1 MPSVELL
8 SPAGGWDSLKVAV
21 ENGADAVYLGVGRF
35 NARQRAENFTE
46 TDLPKVTE
54 FCHGRGVRVHLAANT
69 LVKNSELSEFFS
81 LMGCAYSAGVDA
93 VIVQD
98 LAFIPLMK
106 EHFPGMEVHSS
117 TQAGV
122 FNSFQ
127 KNILSGV
134 DRVILPREFTV
145 AQIKEFHETTG
156 LPVEVFA
163 QGALCFSIS
172 GQCLMSS
179 FLGGRSGNRGL
190 CAQPCRKRYNSR
202 FLLSTKDLCVVDRL
216 RSVLDAGISSLKI
229 EGRLRDPE
237 YVAAATYLYRKALDT
252 GEVDADA
259 FFDMRLAFSRGYTHG
274 LMFRESD
281 IASPEAA
288 GKRGIFLGGLEE
300 GGFITLKEQVRVGDG
315 VGISSGNRTH
325 GDVIRNIEYNGR
337 SMERGECGQKVRLN
351 LNAKAGDEIML
362 TSGVQRRKP
371 YRFPRKEKIVVSR
384 STQVDVTLPRI
395 DEACLQDTRLLV
407 KVYSLKDAILASEAG
422 ADRVYYNLFAK
433 DYPPTDVR
441 ISPYVPRCLS
451 EWNASTALDLLHKLD
466 PTSVL
471 VGDVGVASSLSGMEV
486 YLDISGNVFNDRGV
500 LFWADRKVIPI
511 ISPELS
517 LRELQEFRDKRFA
530 IYVHGRVPLMSS
542 KYGLEEKNLRDDLGY
557 VFPVRSELDYR
568 QVLNSVPLSL
578 SSEILKLRSCDIVH
592 YLLDLEDAV
601 AETVSDYWR
610 ILSGAAVKR
619 KEKEYTFG
627 HFRKGVE

>member
-8 SPAGGWDSLKVAV
+8 SPAGGWDTLKAAV
-21 ENGADAVYLGVGRF
+21 KNGADAVYLGVGRF
-35 NARQRAENFTE
+35 NARQRAENFSE
-46 TDLPKVTE
+46 TDLLKVVS
-54 FCHGRGVRVHLAANT
+54 FCHDRGVRVHLAANT
-69 LVKNSELSEFFS
+69 LVKNSELTDFFS

-93 VIVQD
+93 VIVQEI
-98 LAFIPLMK
+98 AFIPLLK
-106 EHFPGMEVHSS
+106 KDFPGMEVHAS

-134 DRVILPREFTV
+134 DRVILPRELSV
-145 AQIKEFHETTG
+145 AQIKEFHEKTD

-163 QGALCFSIS
+163 QGALCFSVS
-172 GQCLMSS
+172 GQCLISS

-190 CAQPCRKRYNSR
+190 CAQPCRKKYNSA
-202 FLLSTKDLCVVDRL
+202 FVLSTKDLCVVDRL
-216 RSVLDAGISSLKI
+216 SSVLDANVSSLKI

-237 YVAAATYLYRKALDT
+237 YVAAATYIYRKALDT

-259 FFDMRLAFSRGYTHG
+259 LMDMRLAFSRGYTHG

-281 IASPEAA
+281 VVSQEAA
-288 GKRGIFLGGLEE
+288 GKRGISLGRLED

-315 VGISSGNRTH
+315 VGIISGHKTH
-325 GDVIRNIEYNGR
+325 GDIIRRIEYNGR
-337 SMERGECGQKVRLN
+337 STERGECGQKARLD

-371 YRFPRKEKIVVSR
+371 YRFPRKEKIAVSR
-384 STQVDVTLPRI
+384 STQVDVALPRI
-395 DEACLQDTRLLV
+395 DEARLQDTRLLV
-407 KVYSLKDAILASEAG
+407 KVYSSKDAIIASEAG

-433 DYPPTDVR
+433 DYPTTDVR

-451 EWNASTALDLLHKLD
+451 EWNASAAIEMIRKMN
-466 PTSVL
+466 PSSVL
-471 VGDVGVASSLSGMEV
+471 VGDLGVASSLPGCEV
-486 YLDISGNVFNDRGV
+486 YLDISGNVFNDLDV
-500 LFWADRKVIPI
+500 MFWADRDVIPV

-530 IYVHGRVPLMSS
+530 VYVHGRVPLMSS
-542 KYGLEEKNLRDDLGY
+542 KYGLEEKNLRDDLDY

-578 SSEILKLRSCDIVH
+578 SSEVLKLRNVGIVH

-601 AETVSDYWR
+601 AETISDYRR
-610 ILSGAAVKR
+610 ILAGEAVKR
-619 KEKEYTFG
+619 KEKDFTFG